1 MEIPIPII
9 VPEVEAAPSAAPPS
23 RVDLNT
29 ADAVVL
35 KRIPSIGPVL
45 AERILAY
52 REERGPFLAVEELM
66 AVPGIGEKV
75 FVGLSEHVMV
85 SFPSPEPLAGA
96 PETGDPALAL
106 PPLEEPR
113 PSADA
118 VAAPEAPPLREAEA
132 APAIP
137 EAAGE
142 APSVPLPAVLA
153 AALERAPSAPRPS
166 SSTLLPE
173 PPPAVSRP
181 EPSPAPA
188 PAAAHEPRTAKK
200 SAWGWL
206 AWVAAV
212 FAGSI
217 LGMVFSLLVLNGING
232 TLNMDYH
239 PAIIDLRNQT
249 TDLGARQ
256 ETLQTEVS
264 GLRQRLDRLEGLT
277 ARMDQAEAAVEGLR
291 DEVETLDAE
300 TAALQA
306 VAEILAQQIA
316 DIETR
321 TAKAETFFQR
331 LQVLLSELFGGEE
344 LTPQTPIEPE
354 VQP

>member
-1 MEIPIPII
+1 MEIPIII
-9 VPEVEAAPSAAPPS
+9 PETEEAPSTAPPS

-29 ADAVVL
+29 AGAATL
-35 KRIPSIGPVL
+35 TRIPSIGPVL

-66 AVPGIGEKV
+66 AVPGIGQKV
-75 FVGLSEHVMV
+75 FAGLSEHVMV
-85 SFPSPEPLAGA
+85 SFPLPDPLAGA
-96 PETGDPALAL
+96 PELVDPALAL
-106 PPLEEPR
+106 PPLEETWP
-113 PSADA
+113 PVDQ
-118 VAAPEAPPLREAEA
+118 AALPLAEVETAPP
-132 APAIP
+132 IP
-137 EAAGE
+137 EADGE
-142 APSVPLPAVLA
+142 APSEPLPAVLA
-153 AALERAPSAPRPS
+153 AVPEPAPSAPRLLPS
-166 SSTLLPE
+166 APTPE
-173 PPPAVSRP
+173 PPPAAPRPRPRP
-181 EPSPAPA
+181 EAPPASA
-188 PAAAHEPRTAKK
+188 STAAREPRAAKK

-206 AWVAAV
+206 AWVAAI

-217 LGMVFSLLVLNGING
+217 LGMVFSLLVLNSING

-291 DEVETLDAE
+291 SEVETLDEEA
-300 TAALQA
+300 AALQEA
-306 VAEILAQQIA
+306 TETLAQQIS
-316 DIETR
+316 DVEMR

-331 LQVLLSELFGGEE
+331 LQALLSELFGGEE